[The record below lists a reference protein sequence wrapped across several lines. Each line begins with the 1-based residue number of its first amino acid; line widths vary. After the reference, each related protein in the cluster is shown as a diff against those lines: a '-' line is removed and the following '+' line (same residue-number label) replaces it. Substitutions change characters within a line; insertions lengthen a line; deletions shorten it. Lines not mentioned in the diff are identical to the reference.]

1 MAISQTLCTSF
12 KLGLLNGETNF
23 TTDTFRVA
31 LYTSAADLNETTTS
45 YTGTTNEVA
54 NGNGY
59 GQGGK
64 PLSVVGPTTTG
75 TTAYVTFGNVSW
87 DNSTITA
94 RGALI
99 YKSGGTNPAV
109 AVLDFGADKTTSNS
123 SFTVTFPTSNATSAI
138 IRIE

>member
-1 MAISQTLCTSF
+1 M
-12 KLGLLNGETNF
+12 
-23 TTDTFRVA
+23 A
-31 LYTSAADLNETTTS
+31 LYTGAADLNENTTS

-59 GQGGK
+59 GQGGE
-64 PLSVVGPTTTG
+64 LLTVVGPTTTG
-75 TTAYVTFGNVSW
+75 TTAYVTFNNVSW

-99 YKSGGTNPAV
+99 YKSGGNNPAV

-123 SFTVTFPTSNATSAI
+123 SFTVTFPAPNATSAI